1 MAFGVRQRG
10 STTVDAAVAATLELE
25 TYLRKPIAT
34 VPIAQVERNAQDDDV
49 IVLVGRGRSDRSGAQ
64 DSMQKVLDRLEKIEE
79 QLKTEH
85 VALENKQNSR
95 RVPRPRK
102 RNNQKVLFAGD
113 AGKRAIL
120 LAIADP
126 NERIRE
132 TRNPWSSEPCR
143 RG

>member
-34 VPIAQVERNAQDDDV
+34 VPIAQVEHNAQDDDV
-49 IVLVGRGRSDRSGAQ
+49 IASVGRGRSDRGGAQ

-102 RNNQKVLFAGD
+102 RNNQKSMICWRCREEGH
-113 AGKRAIL
+113 
-120 LAIADP
+120 IARNCRSQRKDQG
-126 NERIRE
+126 NE
-132 TRNPWSSEPCR
+132 EPLEQ
-143 RG
+143 